1 MGAKSKIY
9 LYIFSSSIILQ
20 LCSLTAAEIKK
31 KKKMDSCFSAKQQS
45 SEEERRTTSAK
56 NPAPYFSI
64 SPFSFPT
71 FNFTHNTPF
80 FGQPLRLN
88 PSFPLLVGTSNVVCK
103 VQKSI
108 LSNVDKYLK
117 ILDELRSRNGVLDK
131 LMSISSH
138 LQKGFQVTFVFVF
151 IFCVEN
157 KLKNVGGI
165 V

>member
-1 MGAKSKIY
+1 
-9 LYIFSSSIILQ
+9 
-20 LCSLTAAEIKK
+20 
-31 KKKMDSCFSAKQQS
+31 MDSCFSAKQQS
-45 SEEERRTTSAK
+45 SSEERRTTSAK
-56 NPAPYFSI
+56 NPAPHFSI

-88 PSFPLLVGTSNVVCK
+88 PSFPLLVGASNVVCE

-117 ILDELRSRNGVLDK
+117 ILDELRYRNGVLDK

-138 LQKGFQVTFVFVF
+138 LQKGCQVTFVFVF
-151 IFCVEN
+151 DFCAEN
-157 KLKNVGGI
+157 ELKIVGGI